1 MHHERKLNQREKEKK
16 KTNQL
21 FRLFN
26 LVLKINFGF
35 HSWYLPLGDELEI
48 KRRNEFCSFTSI
60 DHFQR

>member
-1 MHHERKLNQREKEKK
+1 MHHERKLNQREEEKK
-16 KTNQL
+16 KTQL
-21 FRLFN
+21 LKMFN